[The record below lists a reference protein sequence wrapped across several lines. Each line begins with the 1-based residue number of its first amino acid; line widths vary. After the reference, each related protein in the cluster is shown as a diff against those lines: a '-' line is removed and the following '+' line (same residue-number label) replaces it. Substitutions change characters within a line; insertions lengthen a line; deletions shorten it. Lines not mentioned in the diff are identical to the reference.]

1 MKSLDTSL
9 IEFDL
14 RGRDGEREGERGRQ
28 TDRDAQERMR
38 KNFRN
43 AHSPHYVSEIAVL
56 LWLFYCDPGAQHE
69 MWIRHFF
76 NPLLLWFKENKEE
89 MQRND

>member
-43 AHSPHYVSEIAVL
+43 AHSLHYVSEIAVL
-56 LWLFYCDPGAQHE
+56 L
-69 MWIRHFF
+69 
-76 NPLLLWFKENKEE
+76 
-89 MQRND
+89 